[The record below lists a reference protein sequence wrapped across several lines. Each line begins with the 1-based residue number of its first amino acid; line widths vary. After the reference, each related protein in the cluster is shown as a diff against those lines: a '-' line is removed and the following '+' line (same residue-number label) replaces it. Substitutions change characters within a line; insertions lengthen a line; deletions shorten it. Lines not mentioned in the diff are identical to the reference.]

1 MTISKQV
8 NISKQVSVG
17 APRRPPRLQ
26 IGSGSIPLL
35 MIPALALLAVVF
47 LWPLSSLLWRSL
59 ALPEL
64 SLAKYQALLDDGV
77 SLTVLGRTLVM
88 STIVSAVTL
97 LLAYPYAYAMTRVGQ
112 RTRAVMLALVLLP
125 FWTSLM
131 ARTFAWLVLL
141 QDTGVV
147 NQVLGAIGVGPL
159 HLIRNTAGVTLGM
172 TQVLLPFMV
181 LPLYSTMSRIDGR
194 LMAAAVSLGAPPRRA
209 FRRVYLPLSMPG
221 VVAGVTLVYIMALGF
236 YVTPQIL
243 GSPQQAMISQ
253 LIAVRVDRLL
263 DFSGAGALSA
273 VLIVVTLV
281 LLALMA
287 RVVKPSAALGA
298 SPED

>member
-1 MTISKQV
+1 MTIP
-8 NISKQVSVG
+8 KQVSVA
-17 APRRPPRLQ
+17 APARPPRLRL
-26 IGSGSIPLL
+26 SVASPPLL
-35 MIPALALLAVVF
+35 LVVPALVLLAVVF
-47 LWPLSSLLWRSL
+47 LWPLSSLLWRSV
-59 ALPEL
+59 AVPEL
-64 SLAKYQALLDDGV
+64 SLAKYQALLHDGISV
-77 SLTVLGRTLVM
+77 TVLVRTLVM
-88 STIVSAVTL
+88 STIVSVVTL
-97 LLAYPYAYAMTRVGQ
+97 LLAYPYAYAMTRVGPSA
-112 RTRAVMLALVLLP
+112 RAVMLAVVLLP

-147 NQVLGAIGVGPL
+147 NQMLGALGLGPL
-159 HLIRNTAGVTLGM
+159 HLIRNTTGVTLGM

-181 LPLYSTMSRIDGR
+181 LPLYSTMSRIDSR

-221 VVAGVTLVYIMALGF
+221 VVAGVTLVFIMALGF

-298 SPED
+298 GSTED